1 MSDKSGE
8 KIHSNRFNMLKSSWS
23 LLRNYKRQ
31 LVLGIISLII
41 VDIADIIPP
50 ILIKLA
56 LDNIEKGT
64 NLTFLAKI
72 GAGLISA
79 AIIQGTFRFFWR
91 RFFLGTSHKAV
102 YDLRKQ
108 LFLHLLKLPFPFFN
122 KTRTG
127 DLMSRLTNDL
137 QEIRMAFGIGLLISL
152 DATFYLMT
160 VPLIMFYL
168 SPKLTL
174 IIFAPLIVLPLI
186 VIKFKKSIL
195 TASTRVQERTSDLSA
210 QAEENISGI
219 KVIKGFNTE
228 KFQEEKFSQTG
239 ARFLKDKLELAFLE
253 AIFHPSLDM
262 LMSVCVFL
270 LLLFGGEMV
279 IAKTMTLGSFF
290 AFQAYLFKLA
300 WPMMAIGWVLNLF
313 QRSKASMIRCREI
326 LDEAPAEH
334 QAETSE
340 RIIPENSELKVE
352 SLSYTFPDA
361 ENPALDDISFELR
374 EGQTL
379 GITGPIGC
387 GKTTLLRLLMRIIE
401 PQSGQITIG
410 NVSSQEMKLATLRS
424 LFSYVP
430 QDSFL
435 FSENIGENILFSQED
450 KSDTDKAMA
459 FAQIAGVKKDILEF
473 PEGINTLLG
482 ERGVNL
488 SGGQKQRVSLARAL
502 ASESPILIL
511 DDCTSAV
518 DTSTEKKII
527 EQLNSEAKKRTRI
540 IVSHRLVSLQDSDQ
554 IIYLVNGKIK
564 EKGTHADLLNMGGEY
579 AATWEKQR
587 IEEMIS
593 KN

>member
-1 MSDKSGE
+1 MLEKSGD
-8 KIHSNRFNMLKSSWS
+8 KIETNGPSTLQRSWGLLKS
-23 LLRNYKRQ
+23 YKKQ
-31 LVLGIISLII
+31 LILGVISLII
-41 VDIADIIPP
+41 VDISDIIPP

-64 NLTFLAKI
+64 DLTFLAKI
-72 GAGLISA
+72 GIGLVSA
-79 AIIQGTFRFFWR
+79 ATVKGTFRFFWR
-91 RFFLGTSHKAV
+91 KHFLGTSHKAV

-137 QEIRMAFGIGLLISL
+137 QEIRMAFGIGLLVSL
-152 DATFYLMT
+152 DAAFYLMT
-160 VPLIMFYL
+160 VPLIMLYL

-174 IIFAPLIVLPLI
+174 IIFAPALILPFI
-186 VIKFKKSIL
+186 VIRFKKSIL
-195 TASTRVQERTSDLSA
+195 TASTKVQEKTSDLSA
-210 QAEENISGI
+210 QAEESISGI
-219 KVIKGFNTE
+219 KVVKGFNTE
-228 KFQEEKFSQTG
+228 VFQEKKFRQTG
-239 ARFLKDKLELAFLE
+239 AGYLKDKLRLAILE

-270 LLLFGGEMV
+270 LLLFGGKMV

-313 QRSKASMIRCREI
+313 QRSKASMIRCAEI
-326 LDEAPAEH
+326 LEEAPAEEKT
-334 QAETSE
+334 ETTE
-340 RIIPENSELKVE
+340 RIIPENFELEVKN
-352 SLSYTFPDA
+352 LSYTFPDS
-361 ENPALDDISFELR
+361 ENPVLDDISFKLK

-379 GITGPIGC
+379 GITGPIGS
-387 GKTTLLRLLMRIIE
+387 GKTTILRLLMRIIE
-401 PQSGQITIG
+401 PQKGQIKIG
-410 NVSSQEMKLATLRS
+410 DVSSQKLQLATLKS
-424 LFSYVP
+424 MFSYVP

-435 FSENIGENILFSQED
+435 FSESIKENILFSQED
-450 KSDTDKAMA
+450 KSDNDKAMN
-459 FAQIAGVKKDILEF
+459 FAQIAGVKKDIQEF
-473 PEGINTLLG
+473 PDGIKTLLG

-502 ASESPILIL
+502 VSESPILIL

-518 DTSTEKKII
+518 DTSTEKQII

-540 IVSHRLVSLQDSDQ
+540 IVSHRLVSIQDSDQ
-554 IIYLVNGKIK
+554 IIYLSEGKIA
-564 EKGTHADLLNMGGEY
+564 ESGTHEELLAFNGEY

-587 IEEMIS
+587 IEKLIS